1 MMSENAEN
9 GLEVHG
15 LNENKFK
22 NPLLK
27 ENEELLENGIK
38 RRKWFDK
45 GLFNDDI
52 SSSDDDNQSED
63 AGEFDEVSSDE
74 DQKPASK
81 KASKGFVNP
90 LKKSHLSAKA
100 TGGAQDDSDDDSE
113 ANYGSD
119 DDSEDDAA
127 SKKKKAK
134 YIDMYND
141 DLYIGKRPMG
151 ARDIDPD
158 EKVPG
163 ELSDD
168 DAYVIQVK

>member
-15 LNENKFK
+15 LNENKYK

-52 SSSDDDNQSED
+52 SSSDDEGSQSED
-63 AGEFDEVSSDE
+63 AGEFDENSSDE
-74 DQKPASK
+74 EAKPANK
-81 KASKGFVNP
+81 KSANKGFVNP

-100 TGGAQDDSDDDSE
+100 TGGANNDSDDDSD
-113 ANYGSD
+113 ANYSD
-119 DDSEDDAA
+119 DDSEEDAS
-127 SKKKKAK
+127 SKKKKSK

-168 DAYVIQVK
+168 DAYVI